1 MQIFNKKISQ
11 RGKDIVDR
19 LEYKA
24 IRNNEYGKLKI
35 STIREG
41 MKKPVPLNG
50 YIEYIFFI
58 EIRLI
63 EKPLDITNVWP

>member
-1 MQIFNKKISQ
+1 MQIFNKKNSQ
-11 RGKDIVDR
+11 RGRDTVDR

-35 STIREG
+35 STIREA
-41 MKKPVPLNG
+41 MKKPVPLNR
-50 YIEYIFFI
+50 YIEHIFFI

-63 EKPLDITNVWP
+63 EKPLDITYVWP